1 LWAAELKGGGEV
13 PFFAAVYKFGVTTD
27 KPVLTKFFTS
37 EGNDFTI
44 LRDTVS
50 EV

>member
-1 LWAAELKGGGEV
+1 LWAAELEGRAEV
-13 PFFAAVYKFGVTTD
+13 PFFAAVHKFGVMTD

-37 EGNDFTI
+37 EGNEFTI
-44 LRDTVS
+44 LPDTVS